1 MTEAQKI
8 GRLLLTG
15 AAGGLGKVLR
25 ERLKPYADV
34 IRLSDLAPLTATG
47 EGEEAVHCD
56 LADKAAVD
64 RLVCG
69 CDAIVHL
76 GGVSVER
83 PFEEILEA
91 NIKGV
96 FHLYEGARRH
106 GVKRVV
112 FASSNHVIGFHKQG
126 ELLDADSPARPDSY
140 YGLSKAYGE
149 DLSRFYFDRYGIE
162 TACLRI
168 GSSFPEP
175 KDRRMLVT
183 WLSYRDLTELV
194 RCCLF
199 APRLG
204 HTIVYGMSANRDK
217 WWDNGKA
224 AHLGFQPQDSSEPFR
239 GKVEALP
246 PPAAD
251 DPAAMYQGG
260 GFVKSGP
267 FETL

>member
-1 MTEAQKI
+1 M
-8 GRLLLTG
+8 
-15 AAGGLGKVLR
+15 
-25 ERLKPYADV
+25 
-34 IRLSDLAPLTATG
+34 RLSDIAPMSPAGTG
-47 EGEEAVHCD
+47 EEVISCN

-64 RLVCG
+64 RLVRG

-96 FHLYEGARRH
+96 FHVYEGARRH
-106 GVKRVV
+106 GVKRIV

-126 ELLDADSPARPDSY
+126 ELLDADSPRRPDGY
-140 YGLSKAYGE
+140 YGVSKSYGE
-149 DLSRFYFDRYGIE
+149 DLSRLYFDRYGIE

-175 KDRRMLVT
+175 RDRRMLIT

-204 HTIVYGMSANRDK
+204 HTIVYGMSANRDR
-217 WWDNGKA
+217 WWDNSKA
-224 AHLGFQPQDSSEPFR
+224 AHLGFVAQDSSESFR
-239 GKVEALP
+239 AKVEAQAPLN
-246 PPAAD
+246 PA
-251 DPAAMYQGG
+251 DPAAQYQGG
-260 GFVKSGP
+260 AFVEAGP
-267 FETL
+267 FESL